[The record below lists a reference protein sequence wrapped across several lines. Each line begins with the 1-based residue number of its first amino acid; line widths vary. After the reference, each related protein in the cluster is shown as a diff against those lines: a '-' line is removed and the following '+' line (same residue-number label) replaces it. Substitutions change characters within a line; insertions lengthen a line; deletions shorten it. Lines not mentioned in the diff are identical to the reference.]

1 MTIIKEK
8 EISFEIDK
16 EGFLADMEDW
26 NEGTARILAKREGIE
41 DLTEEKL
48 EIVKF
53 LREYY
58 RKFDA
63 FPILNYVCK
72 NTRQPRGC
80 VNEEFIN
87 PMKAWKIAGL
97 PKPEGIHFVSV
108 DSGHNNYIM
117 EECC

>member
-1 MTIIKEK
+1 MAELEYGGKKII
-8 EISFEIDK
+8 IDD
-16 EGFLADMEDW
+16 EGFLANTEDW
-26 NEGTARILAKREGIE
+26 DETVANGLAHNVGIE
-41 DLTEEKL
+41 ELSEDKL

-53 LREYY
+53 MRHYY
-58 RKFDA
+58 HKFHA

-72 NTRQPRGC
+72 NIHQPRDC

-108 DSGHNNYIM
+108 DDKHKRYLM

>member
-1 MTIIKEK
+1 MTVIKEK
-8 EISFEIDK
+8 GLSFEIDD
-16 EGFLADMEDW
+16 EGFLTDIEDW
-26 NEGTARILAKREGIE
+26 NEKIAGILAEREGIA
-41 DLTEEKL
+41 DLTEDKL
-48 EIVKF
+48 AIVKF
-53 LREYY
+53 LRDYY
-58 RKFDA
+58 RQYGA

-72 NTRQPRGC
+72 NTKQPRGC

-108 DSGHNNYIM
+108 DSGESFLM